1 VKIVAAISRK
11 KMLMNVKNAG
21 LFSAL
26 SVSAKVARTNSK
38 TTMRPAEARGRPRT
52 TNFNAN
58 LNRVFLP
65 LRWLVGRRGGSE
77 S

>member
-38 TTMRPAEARGRPRT
+38 TTVVIGG
-52 TNFNAN
+52 NF
-58 LNRVFLP
+58 
-65 LRWLVGRRGGSE
+65 STYHTY
-77 S
+77 

>member
-38 TTMRPAEARGRPRT
+38 TIKLSGGDGTDAHHSTERKPQPFIPSGSSALLCAER
-52 TNFNAN
+52 
-58 LNRVFLP
+58 
-65 LRWLVGRRGGSE
+65 
-77 S
+77 

>member
-38 TTMRPAEARGRPRT
+38 TTDQIERLRSER
-52 TNFNAN
+52 AN
-58 LNRVFLP
+58 
-65 LRWLVGRRGGSE
+65 
-77 S
+77 